1 MTRAAVAGEARDG
14 SAPARAL
21 KIVGSV
27 LAPTTVLAALL
38 FYFGTQHVNG
48 FCSWFGVHYAVLGL
62 SVSDYLIRAADGMFG
77 PLTFTAAIG
86 LVAMWGY
93 RLLEARLSPTA
104 WRNLARRIVPVMVVI
119 GLGLVALGITGLAV
133 PSLLYPLPG
142 LPGLCIATG
151 FVLFPIADRIHRARV
166 GRHSSAV
173 GGVAQWTFTFILV
186 TVGLFWS
193 VTDYSSAAGEMRAYE
208 FETKLGGMA
217 DTVVFAEK
225 ELGIH
230 ARGVQ
235 VTRCAA
241 GSAYGFRYDGLVLVM
256 ESGATYLLLPREWNR
271 MDGIAV
277 VLPRSARVRVEFAPS
292 GTSRARG
299 C

>member
-1 MTRAAVAGEARDG
+1 MTRAAVAGDARDG

-77 PLTFTAAIG
+77 PLTFAAAIG
-86 LVAMWGY
+86 LGAVWGY

-104 WRNLARRIVPVMVVI
+104 WRNLTRRSVPVMVVS

-142 LPGLCIATG
+142 LPGSQPPDSDPDPDSDSPEPPSTT
-151 FVLFPIADRIHRARV
+151 PEP
-166 GRHSSAV
+166 SE
-173 GGVAQWTFTFILV
+173 GGGI
-186 TVGLFWS
+186 
-193 VTDYSSAAGEMRAYE
+193 
-208 FETKLGGMA
+208 LGGL
-217 DTVVFAEK
+217 
-225 ELGIH
+225 LGGG
-230 ARGVQ
+230 R
-235 VTRCAA
+235 
-241 GSAYGFRYDGLVLVM
+241 
-256 ESGATYLLLPREWNR
+256 
-271 MDGIAV
+271 
-277 VLPRSARVRVEFAPS
+277 
-292 GTSRARG
+292 
-299 C
+299 